1 MNWWISELTQRKK
14 HQIFI
19 QKIKRSSENRK
30 REPKKKG
37 RHQQTEESE
46 GNKMF
51 IGLSNRFTKEKK
63 KKEEKRKKRAKRARK
78 KRKGTCARLEARGPA
93 QD

>member
-1 MNWWISELTQRKK
+1 MRITKTLRK
-14 HQIFI
+14 I
-19 QKIKRSSENRK
+19 EN
-30 REPKKKG
+30 ENQKKKG

-46 GNKMF
+46 GNKIF
-51 IGLSNRFTKEKK
+51 IDSSNIFTKEKK